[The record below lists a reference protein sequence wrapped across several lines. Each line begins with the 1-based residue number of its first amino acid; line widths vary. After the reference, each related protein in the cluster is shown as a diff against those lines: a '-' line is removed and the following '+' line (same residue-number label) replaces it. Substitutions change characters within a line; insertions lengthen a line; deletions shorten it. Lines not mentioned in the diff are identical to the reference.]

1 MRMSFGV
8 NCHSMDKPTKVIT
21 RKTVVIQGFTT
32 PGHLNKAGNLF
43 ILPVNY
49 HQGMILK
56 RGRVIGY
63 YSRRSKDITG
73 FLEYKAEILNLPFFK
88 NDNVPKISTK
98 TEYKNL
104 TPKVT
109 PKIMALMEGVIKLKA
124 PITAEAKV
132 GKNWSSLHA

>member
-88 NDNVPKISTK
+88 NFKFNQKKELSIELKQWTG
-98 TEYKNL
+98 TEYINF
-104 TPKVT
+104 
-109 PKIMALMEGVIKLKA
+109 
-124 PITAEAKV
+124 
-132 GKNWSSLHA
+132 